1 MTAHQ
6 TEDATIGDVLVAV
19 CAAAVGAAIFFAGR
33 YSRRSR

>member
-1 MTAHQ
+1 MTRYDP
-6 TEDATIGDVLVAV
+6 EDATIGDMLVAV